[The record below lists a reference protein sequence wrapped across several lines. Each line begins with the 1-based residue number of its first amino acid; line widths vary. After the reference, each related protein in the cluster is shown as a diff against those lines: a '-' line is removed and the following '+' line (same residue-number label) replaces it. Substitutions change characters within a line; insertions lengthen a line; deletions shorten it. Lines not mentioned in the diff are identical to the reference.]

1 MVEAKANPSAF
12 GTDAPG
18 IMGAY
23 KSRQA
28 AEWLTLL
35 LERAQ
40 ANIGLDQ
47 E

>member
-12 GTDAPG
+12 GTDTPG

-23 KSRQA
+23 KRRQA

-35 LERAQ
+35 LTRAQ
-40 ANIGLDQ
+40 AKSGLDQ